1 MDLRNHGNSPV
12 TDSVL
17 RMGAAGGPDVIA
29 AAAWLTSIGQVGY
42 GSRSGH
48 RWGQHRHPRDPHG
61 LDLDAAIL
69 LDPLLDVIDS
79 MQHGGRVVTGIP
91 SPFFAVAARAAIS
104 EFQLPH
110 GEHSPLALGSRL
122 TLPILLLQDWDDPV
136 TRSPFAERLSNENP
150 FVTLRRVPAI
160 SPDAPCLEVST
171 RGGRI
176 AAHLPPRV
184 DADTVSHFSTF
195 LASS

>member
-1 MDLRNHGNSPV
+1 
-12 TDSVL
+12 
-17 RMGAAGGPDVIA
+17 MGGSTVIHA
-29 AAAWLTSIGQVGY
+29 IT
-42 GSRSGH
+42 
-48 RWGQHRHPRDPHG
+48 HG

-122 TLPILLLQDWDDPV
+122 QLPILLIQDWDDPV

-150 FVTLRRVPAI
+150 FVILRRVPAI
-160 SPDAPCLEVST
+160 SPDAPCLEGKHAWGSHV
-171 RGGRI
+171 
-176 AAHLPPRV
+176 AAHPCHPEWTR
-184 DADTVSHFSTF
+184 DTISAFLDSV